1 MNNPANI
8 PFIDLAAQQE
18 RLRSRIDQAIG
29 RVLDQG
35 AYIMG
40 PDVKQIESELAAFS
54 GAKHVVSCG
63 NGTDALQLGLM
74 ALGVGAGDAV
84 FVPTFTFA
92 ATAEV
97 VPLLGATP
105 VFVDSRSDTFNMDPD
120 SLRRAVAEAKRQ
132 GLRPR
137 VVIPVDLFGLSADM
151 PTIEAVAAEFGL
163 DVLCDSA
170 QGFGSTI
177 DGRMTGTFGRLTT
190 TSFFPAKPLGCYGD
204 GGALFTDDEELA
216 QLLDS
221 LRVHGKGTDK
231 YDNARVGLNSRLDT
245 LQAAILSVKLSV
257 YADEID
263 ARNRVANRYTDR
275 LSNLVGTQ
283 FVPQGYRSVWAQ
295 YTMTLDSSEQ
305 RKSVQAA
312 LSAEGVPSVVY
323 YPNPLHLQT
332 IYRDYPRD
340 PEGLASAEDLS
351 RRVLSLPMHPYLE
364 ASVQDRV
371 IDVLT
376 AAVTA
381 ARKD

>member
-1 MNNPANI
+1 MNKPANI

-18 RLRSRIDQAIG
+18 RLRPQIDEAIS
-29 RVLDQG
+29 RVLDEG

-40 PDVKQIESELAAFS
+40 PDVKRFERELAAFS
-54 GAKHVVSCG
+54 GATHVVSCA
-63 NGTDALQLGLM
+63 NGTDALQLALM

-84 FVPTFTFA
+84 LVPTFTFA

-97 VPLLGATP
+97 VPLVGATP
-105 VFVDSRSDTFNMDPD
+105 VFVDSRSDTFNMDAD
-120 SLRRAVAEAKRQ
+120 SLRRAAAEAKGR

-137 VVIPVDLFGLSADM
+137 VVIPVDLFGLAADM
-151 PTIEAVAAEFGL
+151 PAIEAVAAELGL

-177 DGRMTGTFGRLTT
+177 EGRMTGTFGRLTT

-221 LRVHGKGTDK
+221 LRVHGKGADK
-231 YDNARVGLNSRLDT
+231 YDNARIGVNSRLDT

-263 ARNRVANRYTDR
+263 ARNQVADRYTNQ
-275 LSNLVGTQ
+275 LSGLVGTQ
-283 FVPQGYRSVWAQ
+283 LIPQGCRSVWAQ
-295 YTMTLDSSEQ
+295 YTLTLDSSEE

-312 LSAEGVPSVVY
+312 LSAEGLPSVVY

-340 PEGLASAEDLS
+340 PQGLATAEDLS
-351 RRVLSLPMHPYLE
+351 QRVLSLPMHPYLE
-364 ASVQDRV
+364 APAQDRV

-376 AAVTA
+376 SAVTA

>member
-1 MNNPANI
+1 MNKPFNI

-18 RLRSRIDQAIG
+18 GIRSRIDQAIA

-40 PDVKQIESELAAFS
+40 PDVKQFESELAAFS

-63 NGTDALQLGLM
+63 NGTDALQLALM
-74 ALGVGAGDAV
+74 ALGVGTGDAV

-97 VPLLGATP
+97 VPLVGATP
-105 VFVDSRSDTFNMDPD
+105 VFVDSRSDTFNMDSD

-137 VVIPVDLFGLSADM
+137 VVIPVDLFGLAADM
-151 PTIEAVAAEFGL
+151 PAIEAVAEEFGL

-177 DGRMTGTFGRLTT
+177 DGKMTGTFGRLTT

-204 GGALFTDDEELA
+204 GGALFTDEEELA
-216 QLLDS
+216 HLLDS
-221 LRVHGKGTDK
+221 LRVHGKGADK
-231 YDNARVGLNSRLDT
+231 YDNARIGVNSRLDT

-263 ARNRVANRYTDR
+263 ARNRIADRYTNQ
-275 LSNLVGTQ
+275 LSGLVETQ
-283 FVPQGYRSVWAQ
+283 VIPQGYRSVWAQ
-295 YTMTLDSSEQ
+295 YTLTLDSSEQ

-312 LSAEGVPSVVY
+312 LSAEGLPSVVY

-340 PEGLASAEDLS
+340 PQGLAVAEDLS
-351 RRVLSLPMHPYLE
+351 ERVLSLPMHPYLE
-364 ASVQDRV
+364 ELAQDRV

-376 AAVTA
+376 SAVAA